1 MPTKDVKAEQEW
13 KKKRNQVLP
22 LLITQTLAALAL
34 LVIIYYGGYYYCDF
48 IPLPQSDDFSSK
60 LQFTLQWSAFPFAVI
75 LFYTILQ
82 VGNKRGSTPASN
94 PLSGNEHYLQ
104 KEKNIL
110 ANTLEQSTLA
120 FFLLLAL
127 TVYLEQAEM
136 KLVPLF
142 VLSFVVGR
150 ILFIV
155 GYKIHPLKF
164 RACGISMN
172 FGSTFLTLGLI
183 GYFIYSRGLMATTSF
198 SGKDE
203 L

>member
-1 MPTKDVKAEQEW
+1 MSTKDVKAEQEW
-13 KKKRNQVLP
+13 QRERKQSMPFFIVQ
-22 LLITQTLAALAL
+22 LIAGLAS
-34 LVIIYYGGYYYCDF
+34 LVTIYYGGYYYCDF
-48 IPLPQSDDFSSK
+48 IPLPQSDDFSRK
-60 LQFTLQWSAFPFAVI
+60 LQFTLQWSTFPFAVF
-75 LFYTILQ
+75 LFYTIMQ

-104 KEKNIL
+104 LEKNIL
-110 ANTLEQSTLA
+110 TNTLEQSTLA

-155 GYKIHPLKF
+155 GYKINPKF
-164 RACGISMN
+164 RVCGIMVN
-172 FGSTFLTLGLI
+172 GGSTFLMLGLI
-183 GYFIYSRGLMATTSF
+183 GYFIYSRGLMATTNF
-198 SGKDE
+198 NGKDE